1 MPIDINSNLKNE
13 LEPIIRRNWKLNLF
27 LSGMTHKPTMATDMP
42 PDYPKDEKKRNSMT
56 DDQRWEQYQKDHDL
70 PKPKSISKI
79 LKEQHGLSASGNSG
93 GIWNDLTV
101 FNEFI
106 RVFPKFFVSETRGAD
121 TNTYFLSDEGIRFRN
136 QLREQINTLIHTLN
150 TLPFPEG
157 DSWANLERNEDE

>member
-1 MPIDINSNLKNE
+1 MWRRQLLWIGMALGNTGYLERRSMNSLVRTRVC
-13 LEPIIRRNWKLNLF
+13 PR
-27 LSGMTHKPTMATDMP
+27 A
-42 PDYPKDEKKRNSMT
+42 
-56 DDQRWEQYQKDHDL
+56 
-70 PKPKSISKI
+70 PKPKTISRI
-79 LKEQHGLSASGNSG
+79 LKDVHRLNGSGKSG
-93 GIWNDLTV
+93 GIWNDLAE

-106 RVFPKFFVSETRGAD
+106 RFFPEFFVSETRGAG